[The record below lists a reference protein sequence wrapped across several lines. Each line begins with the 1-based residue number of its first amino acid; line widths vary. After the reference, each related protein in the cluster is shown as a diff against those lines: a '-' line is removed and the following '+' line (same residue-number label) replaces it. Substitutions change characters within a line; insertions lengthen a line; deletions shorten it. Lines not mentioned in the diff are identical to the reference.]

1 MQGAPSLKRTKCLG
15 NASGVPLS
23 SAQTDTVLLYKGGQ
37 PQAILSPAWGAG
49 GTWNRHKTFSGLV
62 ELPPA
67 VDASLVFQVVP
78 GAPRARLLVACKIQG
93 VSYVALFIGLCSLHE
108 DSAHTWV
115 HCQTM
120 FKKCQRFVGVPLQL
134 DVQRSITKSHL
145 PRFASIACGRA
156 NFAVT
161 NRGVVHSWAGTQE
174 SWHVLPWFS
183 LLPESLVDLSFG
195 CLPFLA
201 GVRPAFNFCS
211 FILRI
216 YFWHVLV
223 VACHRLCQPSF
234 D

>member
-1 MQGAPSLKRTKCLG
+1 MR
-15 NASGVPLS
+15 PLS
-23 SAQTDTVLLYKGGQ
+23 SAQNVWATHQECLCLPLRQTQCCSTRVGSHRQSYLLLGA
-37 PQAILSPAWGAG
+37 QAGH
-49 GTWNRHKTFSGLV
+49 GTGIRPFSGLV

-93 VSYVALFIGLCSLHE
+93 VSYVALFIGLCPLHE
-108 DSAHTWV
+108 DSSHTWI
-115 HCQTM
+115 HCQKM
-120 FKKCQRFVGVPLQL
+120 FKKCERFVGVPLPL
-134 DVQRSITKSHL
+134 DVQRSVTKSHL